1 MADMIVNYKSKDMKK
16 AIRFTATWC
25 GPCRAYAPIWD
36 NTQQDYTD
44 WEWQVVDVDKDPVN
58 SEKYNITSIPV
69 TVIEIEGQEVERK
82 RGMLNKPDLKKLLDS
97 HN

>member
-1 MADMIVNYKSKDMKK
+1 MKK

-36 NTQQDYTD
+36 SVQQDYTD
-44 WEWQVVDVDKDPVN
+44 WEWQVVDVDKDSVN

-69 TVIEIEGQEVERK
+69 TVIEIDGQEVERK
-82 RGMLNKPDLKKLLDS
+82 RGMLNKPDLKKLLDL
-97 HN
+97 HNK